1 VIVSALGLKGCES
14 GGMADALDSGSSG
27 LCACGGSSP
36 PFRTR
41 FLYLV
46 LVVVLGGSGLIAGCR
61 SEGERY
67 IDEMADTLHEAAR
80 IMKSEENP
88 QRASEKTLA
97 YLQEHAV
104 RMRIIQSR
112 LDDTIR
118 TLNPGQRKI
127 LADYA
132 VRKLAPVRAMVEE

>member
-1 VIVSALGLKGCES
+1 
-14 GGMADALDSGSSG
+14 
-27 LCACGGSSP
+27 
-36 PFRTR
+36 
-41 FLYLV
+41 
-46 LVVVLGGSGLIAGCR
+46 
-61 SEGERY
+61 
-67 IDEMADTLHEAAR
+67 MADTLHEAAR

-118 TLNPGQRKI
+118 TLNPSQRKI